1 MWIYRHFGRSNIV
14 ANLEVNEVN
23 PEQSITE
30 YGYKNI
36 RQFDLTAFY
45 NEHLIASLWQDE
57 DENWHWTKRLYNIK
71 NVEDVEIQW
80 LDDKSLKGIISDF
93 IVRVRDWID
102 DEESYLNS
110 LKIDIDEED
119 LIVVVD

>member
-1 MWIYRHFGRSNIV
+1 MV
-14 ANLEVNEVN
+14 NLEINETN

-30 YGYKNI
+30 YGYKNV

-57 DENWHWTKRLYNIK
+57 DKNWHWTKRLYNMGT
-71 NVEDVEIQW
+71 VEDIDTQW
-80 LDDKSLKGIISDF
+80 LDDKSLKGIIADF
-93 IVRVRDWID
+93 LVRVRDWLD

>member
-1 MWIYRHFGRSNIV
+1 MS
-14 ANLEVNEVN
+14 NLEVNEVN

-71 NVEDVEIQW
+71 TIEDINTQW
-80 LDDKSLKGIISDF
+80 LDDKSLKGIIADF
-93 IVRVRDWID
+93 LVRVRDWLD

-110 LKIDIDEED
+110 LKIDIDKED
-119 LIVVVD
+119 LIVVID